1 MVETIPVTLITG
13 FLGSGKTTLVNRLL
27 ASPSVGIAAVV
38 INEFGEI
45 SIDHALVRGSRG
57 GIVTLENG
65 CICCS
70 VRGELADALTNL
82 LVERA
87 AKTVPAFDRVL
98 IETTGIASPAGIID
112 LIVTSPVLAARF
124 HLDRVVT
131 TIDAVD
137 GLSTLQEFDEAE
149 EQAAVADLLVV
160 TKLDLLPEA
169 GQPVLRLKSRLSAL
183 NPFAAITLA
192 HDAAAALFPP
202 VRLNSLQTSRAT
214 QILARLE
221 AANSCSSH
229 HHHRHGSGECSDD
242 GAHDIHTTAFLEERP
257 ISFDFLRLFLETIA
271 RDAGRGLLRVK
282 GLINV
287 AERPGKPAVI
297 NGARGVPHSIEWLA
311 EWPDAD
317 KRSRLVVIT
326 RGIVPERLTDAW
338 RVVER
343 FAGRPTVGSS
353 AS

>member
-13 FLGSGKTTLVNRLL
+13 FLGSGKTTLLNRLL
-27 ASPSVGIAAVV
+27 ASSSVGIAAVV
-38 INEFGEI
+38 VNEFGEV

-137 GLSTLQEFDEAE
+137 GLSTLREFDEAE
-149 EQAAVADLLVV
+149 EQAAVADLLVL
-160 TKLDLLPEA
+160 TKLDVLPEA
-169 GQPVLRLKSRLSAL
+169 GQAVLLLKSHLAAL
-183 NPFAAITLA
+183 NPCAAMTTA
-192 HDAAAALFPP
+192 NEAAAALFPST
-202 VRLNSLQTSRAT
+202 RLELFAGVARGA
-214 QILARLE
+214 ILARLR
-221 AANSCSSH
+221 AADSCSSIIPMGMEAARLDH
-229 HHHRHGSGECSDD
+229 
-242 GAHDIHTTAFLEERP
+242 GAHDITRPLSSRKGRFLSIFCGCFSR
-257 ISFDFLRLFLETIA
+257 R
-271 RDAGRGLLRVK
+271 LRVT
-282 GLINV
+282 
-287 AERPGKPAVI
+287 PA
-297 NGARGVPHSIEWLA
+297 
-311 EWPDAD
+311 
-317 KRSRLVVIT
+317 
-326 RGIVPERLTDAW
+326 
-338 RVVER
+338 
-343 FAGRPTVGSS
+343 AGFC
-353 AS
+353 ASKA